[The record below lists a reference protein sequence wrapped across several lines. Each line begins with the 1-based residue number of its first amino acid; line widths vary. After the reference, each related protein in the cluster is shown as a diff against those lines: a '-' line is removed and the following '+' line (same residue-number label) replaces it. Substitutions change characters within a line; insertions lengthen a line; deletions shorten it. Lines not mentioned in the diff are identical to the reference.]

1 MARNVFYSFHYDADN
16 WRAAQ
21 VRSMGVIDGNEPCS
35 DNDWE
40 SVTKGGDPAI
50 ERWIAKQ
57 LEGRTCAVVL
67 VGSDTAG
74 RKWITHEIKEAWNG
88 GRGVVGI
95 HIHNLKNQQ
104 QLQSHK
110 GGNPFGYLHFVQN
123 PSKYLSSVAKLY
135 DPPYSQS
142 TAVYAY
148 IKDNLA
154 AWIEEAIEIKD
165 TFKL

>member
-1 MARNVFYSFHYDADN
+1 
-16 WRAAQ
+16 
-21 VRSMGVIDGNEPCS
+21 MGVISGNEPCS
-35 DNDWE
+35 DTDWE
-40 SVTKGGDPAI
+40 TVNGGGDPAI
-50 ERWIAKQ
+50 EKWIAKQ

-67 VGSDTAG
+67 VGGGTAG

-104 QLQSHK
+104 QMQSHK
-110 GGNPFGYLHFVQN
+110 GGNPFDYLHFVKN

-135 DPPYSQS
+135 DPPYWES
-142 TAVYAY
+142 TDVYGY
-148 IKDNLA
+148 IHDNLSD
-154 AWIEEAIEIKD
+154 WIEEAIEIKD